1 LLPVLVCRMN
11 MHPIV
16 PQKQEVEPPRE
27 NYYGTTQ
34 RKKNSPYAK
43 STAYD

>member
-1 LLPVLVCRMN
+1 

-16 PQKQEVEPPRE
+16 PQKQEAEAPGI

-34 RKKNSPYAK
+34 RNKNSPYKKINDLLLISA
-43 STAYD
+43 